1 MTLVV
6 SCSNRVTSVS
16 LAGSNNGMHRRS
28 LGDDKEGR
36 TKGNHGHFHRTL
48 DLISISILISLR
60 AEFSDEEIQ
69 IFLRSHPEIVENFV
83 MAEVELEQL
92 ERWMIRR
99 TQKAKKM
106 NYANR
111 KTSLSRWKFCVHAD
125 KRQMLEQLTQQLQM
139 KPTKAHVLFELSS
152 CISNAVGADGFRM
165 YLVEDNSDVLVL
177 MMDSEHLDENG
188 EPRVMKIHHDASIA
202 RFVAST
208 REPVRF
214 SRGDCDCRFPNGIAD
229 RDAEHVLCQAIVY
242 PDGVGGRAS
251 FCDDLVKRN
260 YRFRVWWP
268 FSSCGDAKLGRS
280 FTRRTR
286 RSDIRTWCGAESHFI
301 TCLSTLI

>member
-1 MTLVV
+1 
-6 SCSNRVTSVS
+6 
-16 LAGSNNGMHRRS
+16 
-28 LGDDKEGR
+28 
-36 TKGNHGHFHRTL
+36 
-48 DLISISILISLR
+48 
-60 AEFSDEEIQ
+60 
-69 IFLRSHPEIVENFV
+69 

-99 TQKAKKM
+99 AQKAKKM

-165 YLVEDNSDVLVL
+165 YLVEENSDVLVL
-177 MMDSEHLDENG
+177 MMDSEHLDEHG

-229 RDAEHVLCQAIVY
+229 RDVEHVLCQAIVY
-242 PDGVGGRAS
+242 PDGVGG
-251 FCDDLVKRN
+251 
-260 YRFRVWWP
+260 
-268 FSSCGDAKLGRS
+268 
-280 FTRRTR
+280 
-286 RSDIRTWCGAESHFI
+286 
-301 TCLSTLI
+301 